1 MLNNWLESLNN
12 KKYILNRII
21 ELYGGGD
28 KDGNEDVDSGVGDE
42 DGESGVGGEDEDG
55 YVTSDKLL
63 DSIRKSF
70 TKTMLEADRI
80 AKTEADRIA
89 QEARIN
95 AKRMVEE
102 AEKARKEAEING
114 KRIADEAED
123 KAKEAKRIAKEAEE
137 AKKEAER
144 KAREANKTLT
154 EVVRQLTE
162 GTLIKEARKDVE
174 EARKA
179 DKTEVLQKARDQI
192 TDSDKSSDTVSTEK
206 DNTIPDKRPKEA
218 RRSQKLQKAEQS
230 DEQKRRGL
238 KPPNMGDKTRERA
251 EIRAEKKLQRDPKSP
266 KKDIVSKPNMKQQK
280 KKT

>member
-1 MLNNWLESLNN
+1 M
-12 KKYILNRII
+12 
-21 ELYGGGD
+21 
-28 KDGNEDVDSGVGDE
+28 
-42 DGESGVGGEDEDG
+42 
-55 YVTSDKLL
+55 
-63 DSIRKSF
+63 
-70 TKTMLEADRI
+70 
-80 AKTEADRIA
+80 
-89 QEARIN
+89 
-95 AKRMVEE
+95 
-102 AEKARKEAEING
+102 
-114 KRIADEAED
+114 
-123 KAKEAKRIAKEAEE
+123 
-137 AKKEAER
+137 
-144 KAREANKTLT
+144 
-154 EVVRQLTE
+154 TE

-179 DKTEVLQKARDQI
+179 DKTEVLQKARDQITDSDKSSDTVSTEKDNTIPDKRPKEARRSQKLQKARDQI